1 MGLFSS
7 KTKYYVDSSTF
18 PMFDPKERV
27 DNFQAAMLDY
37 TSNSPIEMSE
47 YMNQYYG
54 GSKLRN
60 FRGYLRWCDS
70 QGFTKTFGKIKAYF
84 YGDAE
89 FDNSTITDILKKVF
103 TLKENEELQ
112 VYQTTLNFF
121 SEDFFIKYLAT
132 QQGKEEWV
140 YQESDIDYTIEYPTD
155 DTIKAVFEDGRVI
168 EGTLPSFAANTQF
181 LEIRYS
187 IITTIEKEIVVPPV
201 VDEAGNVIEEGYTY
215 IDTKFKYRYGFYQ
228 YQYKTGVPDLDF
240 YIENNGIEG
249 TQTFYPVI
257 PIRTNTAWFTGTK
270 ATMINETL
278 KYLDIYDP
286 SKGKED
292 AYGQLKKMLTD
303 GMDKGSLKDIDY
315 ITLLLG
321 VSVNTTHQSDLRY
334 LYEFFYNLYLNT
346 RLTDPDNRQPSDLTA
361 GSNFLGKFFGRFH
374 SKASANNYIGSNFY
388 KRFNLRS
395 PATNFNYTYYW
406 GDSEYFEANGKFKPN
421 AKVGDYGVLAT
432 NTLSHTYSYLVH
444 SQDSEGNYLYEYI
457 YDDEDLVE
465 VRPIYETRYKTVY
478 YDLTCFCKQES
489 ENRFRFTMFVDLGLQ
504 NLIYHGKSIITES
517 AAAIRD
523 ASIVKKVTHDFGYD
537 FPSAPGPYH
546 KFTFNYVDFE
556 GDPTNAFIVPIEQ
569 NTFYEVGVKNQLE
582 ITYGSHFLVCN
593 CWVKKKVK
601 WYQSGIFKIFVG
613 IVLIVIAVVTWGA
626 AAAASAAAWAA
637 YGYVAA
643 VVIGVT
649 GALMVLEG
657 LGVNVRKI
665 YTAIFGD
672 SVGNILY
679 QWSGVV
685 AKGIIAIAAAV
696 SGQWYLYAALGLI
709 TMQEAIDAGS
719 SLGKAFL
726 KGVVAAGTVY
736 LGAQLAPYLE
746 GFEIVKQYGNI
757 LHTLGVGET
766 AASAVATSSNIFA
779 QSLIS
784 TGESF
789 LTDGSFSDA
798 FTTGLITF
806 GAQSGSAVI
815 KSVAQEYFKDPDA
828 TLKEVSH
835 NYYEEENIIPNDYS
849 AMNMKDVI
857 LDSLI
862 GIAKNPNTYANL
874 ASLTME
880 ERHIHKLRNLENDYQ
895 EFNQKYQSA
904 LDALNQLR
912 ATQTSTVTAEFV
924 AIMQANLGRFY
935 TLFPD
940 MLGSA
945 TPEQFLTLSVSSGS
959 DQLKASLGTINN
971 FVDSKLSVD
980 GYTPYPLYYTQMD
993 PCLTLI

>member
-18 PMFDPKERV
+18 PMFDPEERL

-70 QGFTKTFGKIKAYF
+70 QGFTETFGKIKAYF

-89 FDNSTITDILKKVF
+89 FDNNTITNILKKVF
-103 TLKENEELQ
+103 PLEENEEFQ

-121 SEDFFIKYLAT
+121 SEDFFVKHLAT
-132 QQGKEEWV
+132 QQGKEDWV

-168 EGTLPSFAANTQF
+168 EGTLPIFAPNTKF

-187 IITTIEKEIVVPPV
+187 IISTIIKDIVVPPV
-201 VDEAGNVIEEGYTY
+201 VDKNGNIIEDGYT
-215 IDTKFKYRYGFYQ
+215 DTNTSFEYKYGFYQ
-228 YQYKTGVPDLDF
+228 YQYNTGIPDLDY

-257 PIRTNTAWFTGTK
+257 PIRSNTAWFSGTN
-270 ATMINETL
+270 AEMINETL

-286 SKGKED
+286 SKGKDD
-292 AYGQLKKMLTD
+292 AYKQLQKMLVE
-303 GMDKGSLKDIDY
+303 GMDNGSIGDIDY

-346 RLTDPDNRQPSDLTA
+346 RLADPANRQPSDLSS
-361 GSNFLGKFFGRFH
+361 GSNFLDKFFNAFH
-374 SKASANNYIGSNFY
+374 EKASANNYIGSNFY
-388 KRFNLRS
+388 KRYTLSS
-395 PATNFNYTYYW
+395 PASNFNYTYYW
-406 GDSEYFEANGKFKPN
+406 GDSEYFEANGKFKPE
-421 AKVGDYGVLAT
+421 AKVGEYGVLAT
-432 NTLSHTYSYLVH
+432 NTLSYTYTDYIH
-444 SQDSEGNYLYEYI
+444 KTDSEGNFMYEYI
-457 YDDEDLVE
+457 YDGDEIVGSFP
-465 VRPIYETRYKTVY
+465 VYETKERTVY

-504 NLIYHGKSIITES
+504 NLIYHGKSIISES
-517 AAAIRD
+517 ASAIRD
-523 ASIVKKVTHDFGYD
+523 ASIVKKVTHDFSYD

-582 ITYGSHFLVCN
+582 IVYGSHFIVCN

-601 WYQSGIFKIFVG
+601 WYQKGIFKIFVG
-613 IVLIVIAVVTWGA
+613 AVLIVIAVVTWGA
-626 AAAASAAAWAA
+626 ASAASGAAWAA
-637 YGYVAA
+637 YAYAAA
-643 VVIGVT
+643 VVIGIT

-665 YTAIFGD
+665 YNSIFGN
-672 SVGNILY
+672 SIGNILY
-679 QWSGVV
+679 QWSGVI
-685 AKGIIAIAAAV
+685 AKGIIAIAAAM
-696 SGQWYLYAALGLI
+696 SNQWYLYAALGLI

-736 LGAQLAPYLE
+736 LGAQLAPYLK
-746 GFEIVKQYGNI
+746 GFEIVEQFGELI
-757 LHTLGVGET
+757 TVVG
-766 AASAVATSSNIFA
+766 SSSGAVIGSNVLA
-779 QSLIS
+779 QTIIS
-784 TGESF
+784 TAESF
-789 LTDGSFSDA
+789 LESGSFSDA
-798 FTTGLITF
+798 FEQGLITF
-806 GAQSGSAVI
+806 GTQIILANVSSYI
-815 KSVAQEYFKDPDA
+815 DSKKDLLEEI
-828 TLKEVSH
+828 TH

-862 GIAKNPNTYANL
+862 GIAKNPNTYAEL

-904 LDALNQLR
+904 LNALNQLR

-945 TPEQFLTLSVSSGS
+945 TPEQFLTLSVISGS
-959 DQLKASLGTINN
+959 DQLKASLGTINT